1 MREHGGRIFDLPH
14 PEGVLDFSSNINPY
28 GPPPHALRAA
38 ARALKRVSVY
48 PDPDQRALKGAFSR
62 WTGLPEEMLVF
73 GNGASELIGA
83 TLAGLRPRQV
93 VLPVPTFGE
102 YGAWAERLGIPV
114 LPVPLEESR
123 NFAPSHDA
131 LRSALGPRDLLVL
144 CQPNNP
150 TGRAWTREEVTSL
163 LEACAA
169 GGARM
174 LLDECFL
181 HLTWPA
187 AFSPASLPWPAPL
200 TVLRAFTKDFSAPG
214 LRLGALAAPPETARA
229 VREHLQ
235 PWPVNTPGEA
245 FAAACAARPEPFLT
259 RSRQLLAAERRTL
272 TRGLEALGFR
282 VLPGAANFLLCRA
295 PLPGGTLAERL
306 RPRDI
311 LVRRCGSFG
320 LEDSWIRLGVK
331 DRASNRRLLLA
342 LEKVVYA
349 DPE

>member
-1 MREHGGRIFDLPH
+1 
-14 PEGVLDFSSNINPY
+14 
-28 GPPPHALRAA
+28 
-38 ARALKRVSVY
+38 
-48 PDPDQRALKGAFSR
+48 
-62 WTGLPEEMLVF
+62 
-73 GNGASELIGA
+73 
-83 TLAGLRPRQV
+83 
-93 VLPVPTFGE
+93 
-102 YGAWAERLGIPV
+102 
-114 LPVPLEESR
+114 
-123 NFAPSHDA
+123 
-131 LRSALGPRDLLVL
+131 
-144 CQPNNP
+144 
-150 TGRAWTREEVTSL
+150 
-163 LEACAA
+163 
-169 GGARM
+169 M

-235 PWPVNTPGEA
+235 PWPVNAPGEA

-295 PLPGGTLAERL
+295 PLAGGTLAERL

-320 LEDSWIRLGVK
+320 LEDRWIRLGVK